1 MLQILRNISSSSFSF
16 VRLLCEC
23 GPWATGSTLS
33 HRSTGIECMQVKH
46 PSWFG
51 YEQKL
56 LYLTFTVRFSFHFYI
71 LLSIPDLTAWSSVA
85 VCLKWSGLTL
95 TFFFQISL
103 SFLLSLLPLTLAFF
117 FRFDCMVISGSVF
130 EVIWTHFKPKAGSFG
145 LSVLRALR
153 LLRIF
158 KVTK

>member
-1 MLQILRNISSSSFSF
+1 MKISDTAEYIFLVFFICETAVRMWAMGHRVYFESSFN
-16 VRLLCEC
+16 RC
-23 GPWATGSTLS
+23 PKDA
-33 HRSTGIECMQVKH
+33 
-46 PSWFG
+46 
-51 YEQKL
+51 QKIAPKVSN
-56 LYLTFTVRFSFHFYI
+56 F
-71 LLSIPDLTAWSSVA
+71 D
-85 VCLKWSGLTL
+85 
-95 TFFFQISL
+95 
-103 SFLLSLLPLTLAFF
+103 F

>member
-1 MLQILRNISSSSFSF
+1 MGKMRIATLK
-16 VRLLCEC
+16 LLC
-23 GPWATGSTLS
+23 S
-33 HRSTGIECMQVKH
+33 K
-46 PSWFG
+46 
-51 YEQKL
+51 
-56 LYLTFTVRFSFHFYI
+56 FT
-71 LLSIPDLTAWSSVA
+71 
-85 VCLKWSGLTL
+85 
-95 TFFFQISL
+95 
-103 SFLLSLLPLTLAFF
+103 

>member
-1 MLQILRNISSSSFSF
+1 MQEHNFLYAAIYNFVKFSDTAEYIFLVFFICETAVRMWAMGHRVYFESSFN
-16 VRLLCEC
+16 RC
-23 GPWATGSTLS
+23 PN
-33 HRSTGIECMQVKH
+33 
-46 PSWFG
+46 P
-51 YEQKL
+51 QKIAPKVSN
-56 LYLTFTVRFSFHFYI
+56 FDS
-71 LLSIPDLTAWSSVA
+71 
-85 VCLKWSGLTL
+85 
-95 TFFFQISL
+95 
-103 SFLLSLLPLTLAFF
+103 F